1 LTRLSAFSFP
11 IKLTDTTRA
20 YFERTAQM
28 EGGQFADD
36 LRAVLSGQSDPA
48 AAPIMRLSAN
58 AFFSAQLRTT
68 CVATMLEGG
77 SAINALPQLVSAKVN
92 CRVIPG
98 EPAEGVKAALEKA
111 LADDQIVVTSMDSP
125 VLSQPSVLSDQ
136 IIGPITKLSAEF
148 WPGAVVLPTMSTGA
162 TDGSYL
168 RNAGIPTYGHSGL
181 ANDIAENRAHGRDER
196 IQVKSF
202 FQGGEY
208 LYRLVKAFA
217 GGQ

>member
-1 LTRLSAFSFP
+1 
-11 IKLTDTTRA
+11 
-20 YFERTAQM
+20 
-28 EGGQFADD
+28 
-36 LRAVLSGQSDPA
+36 
-48 AAPIMRLSAN
+48 
-58 AFFSAQLRTT
+58 
-68 CVATMLEGG
+68 
-77 SAINALPQLVSAKVN
+77 
-92 CRVIPG
+92 
-98 EPAEGVKAALEKA
+98 
-111 LADDQIVVTSMDSP
+111 MDSP
-125 VLSQPSVLSDQ
+125 VLSEPSVLSDQ

-181 ANDIAENRAHGRDER
+181 ASDVAENRAHGRDER

-202 FQGGEY
+202 FEGGEY